1 MAAGKAASV
10 FRGFAVAGGGE
21 SSDSEDDGWEIGYRD
36 RASQVA
42 EEAFSSLRLGLPPLA
57 LEDPASPRN
66 LFLPHLFSL
75 PPLLFQWKYG
85 LWDLRQTRNAF
96 V

>member
-10 FRGFAVAGGGE
+10 FRGLAVAGGGE

-42 EEAFSSLRLGLPPLA
+42 EEPFSSLRLGLPPGPSKTRPPPETSSFLTCFHF
-57 LEDPASPRN
+57 PRC
-66 LFLPHLFSL
+66 FSGENTG
-75 PPLLFQWKYG
+75 FG
-85 LWDLRQTRNAF
+85 I
-96 V
+96 